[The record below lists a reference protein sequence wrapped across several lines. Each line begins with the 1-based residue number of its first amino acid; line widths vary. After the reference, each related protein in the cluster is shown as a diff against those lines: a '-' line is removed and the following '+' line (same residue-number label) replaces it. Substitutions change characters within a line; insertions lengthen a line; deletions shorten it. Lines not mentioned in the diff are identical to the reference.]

1 MNSAGIGALYY
12 LAPIYMGLRML
23 DLFSGTHSVGRVA
36 CELGFSVT
44 SLDLCDASICCD
56 VLAWDYT
63 AYEPGYFDVIWAS
76 PCCRTFSTVR
86 RSNIGRNGYTREG
99 LEADM
104 SNIGLPILR
113 KTEEIIAYLKP
124 KLWYLENPQTGL
136 MKNFIDP
143 SIPFYDVDY
152 CKYTDWGYRKRTRIW
167 YGGDFTPDFTP
178 RVCRKD
184 CGYVENNRHVKDVTG
199 SAKGRNNTG
208 QGGGNNRAPRYKIPS
223 VLVTELLSQ
232 PSLNANLQLHKDNQ

>member
-1 MNSAGIGALYY
+1 
-12 LAPIYMGLRML
+12 ML

-167 YGGDFTPDFTP
+167 YGGDFTPVFTP

-232 PSLNANLQLHKDNQ
+232 PSLNANLQLHKDHQ